1 MSKTSLTKQ
10 LETAIWKATR
20 KQGTFGCHEVTI
32 GFFGNERVDYMT
44 YDTSGTFRCFE
55 IKVSASDFR
64 SNNKNSFVGHLNYY
78 VMPIELYEKVKTE
91 IPSHV
96 GVYASWTGN
105 DLSCVKKPKR
115 QELVLN
121 PDIMKDSMLRS
132 LYREYEKLNM
142 SEDKGIMER
151 LKTEINRLKKQV
163 QEDAVYSRELSIL
176 KYKIRRKY
184 GSEALFELES
194 MSL

>member
-1 MSKTSLTKQ
+1 M
-10 LETAIWKATR
+10 
-20 KQGTFGCHEVTI
+20 F
-32 GFFGNERVDYMT
+32 
-44 YDTSGTFRCFE
+44 
-55 IKVSASDFR
+55 
-64 SNNKNSFVGHLNYY
+64 
-78 VMPIELYEKVKTE
+78 
-91 IPSHV
+91 
-96 GVYASWTGN
+96 
-105 DLSCVKKPKR
+105 
-115 QELVLN
+115 N

-151 LKTEINRLKKQV
+151 LKTEIGRLKKQV